1 MTDVAPTR
9 PAVLPVYH
17 LYLDDSGSRFL
28 DRLAKHADQNPRWF
42 SLAGLLV
49 KDEDQEA
56 CKGALAG
63 LVARW
68 PKLTQPLHLTDM
80 HSRRKGFAWLENLEK
95 ADVQAFWDD
104 YHQVL
109 TDLPVIG
116 HGCVVH
122 RPGYRDR
129 GYGSREG
136 DAKWDL
142 CRTAFNIL
150 VERAAKIAHSEGRR
164 LRVKY
169 EGSDPK
175 ADQALRGYWALLKG
189 GRGLGFNEHNAAQ
202 YNPFPPEVLAATLI
216 DLERKDKRS
225 VLMQF
230 ADTFAL
236 AVSRGRYQ
244 PDYPT
249 YAAIR
254 DAGRWADDY
263 VGIDRAKM
271 EGIKYSCFDGI

>member
-1 MTDVAPTR
+1 MNDVTPPRSA
-9 PAVLPVYH
+9 LPPIYH

-28 DRLAKHADQNPRWF
+28 DRLPIDADKDPRWF
-42 SLAGLLV
+42 SLAGVLV
-49 KDEDQEA
+49 KEEDEAA
-56 CKGALAG
+56 CKEARAG
-63 LVARW
+63 LAARW

-80 HSRRKGFAWLENLEK
+80 HSRRKGFAWLEALSP
-95 ADVQAFWDD
+95 ADRGAFWRD
-104 YHQVL
+104 YHHVMSE
-109 TDLPVIG
+109 LPVIG

-129 GYGSREG
+129 DYGSREG
-136 DAKWDL
+136 DAKWNL

-175 ADQALRGYWALLKG
+175 ADQALRGYWALLKAG
-189 GRGLGFNEHNAAQ
+189 NGLGFNEQNAAK
-202 YNPFPPEVLAATLI
+202 YDPFPPAVLAATLI

-236 AVSRGRYQ
+236 AISRGRYQ
-244 PDYPT
+244 PDFST

-254 DAGRWADDY
+254 NARRLADDY
-263 VGIDRAKM
+263 VGAERAKM
-271 EGIKYSCFDGI
+271 EGIKYSCFDGV